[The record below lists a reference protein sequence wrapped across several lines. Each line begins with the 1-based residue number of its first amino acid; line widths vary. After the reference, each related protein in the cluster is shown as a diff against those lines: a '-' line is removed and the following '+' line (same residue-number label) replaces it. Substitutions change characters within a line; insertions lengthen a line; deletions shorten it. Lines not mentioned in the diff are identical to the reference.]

1 MTNTNSNSVPENIK
15 WYCFDDQAYLS
26 LNEAIDAITNVY
38 EEFEEGI
45 IVEVCDAKLF
55 TLSTMLNKILISLL
69 KIYMMNYF
77 TQWVKRHG
85 KI

>member
-1 MTNTNSNSVPENIK
+1 MTNTNSVPENIK

-26 LNEAIDAITNVY
+26 LNAITNVY

-55 TLSTMLNKILISLL
+55 TLSNHVLISLL